1 VKKLPNIVRARC
13 LWKDNG
19 LIFAHRLYFCF
30 EIRIEMNRLI
40 RRTFLSSIFALL
52 AIGAA
57 AQYRDTVSKEERKV
71 DRPALLSLEDALKIA
86 LAENVSVQLADLEIE
101 KAGYSK
107 KGTYAQLFPQ
117 VNGTGS
123 YQRTIKKQVMYMD
136 GMGGGNMF
144 SSMMQPIFDALEAA
158 TGQKI
163 TIPEGDS
170 SSGMT
175 SDGIE
180 VGRWNTY
187 SAGVT
192 AAMPLVN
199 AQLWKSLEVSGQEVE
214 LAVEKARSSRLEM
227 VTQVKQAFFGVLL
240 AKEAFDVYKEVYENA
255 VTNFE
260 QTQRRYNAQKASELD
275 LTRSK
280 TAMANAIPNVYN
292 AESSVILALWQLKA
306 VMGVDLDRNIDVKGA
321 LDDYSGQM
329 LRDLTEHEEAS
340 LEYNSTM
347 RQLAIQAEEL
357 ANAVKIQQYA
367 YLPTLNLSFSY
378 MMNAMTNDFKFN
390 EYKWTPYSFVGL
402 SLNIPIFSGGKRWS
416 DVKVARA
423 QATQLQLTRLNT
435 ERQLKIAIRQY
446 LTTMETQMKNYESSR
461 EAVALAQKAYDI
473 SAKSYQ
479 VGKNTLTDLNDAQLA
494 LTQAQLAQ
502 SQAIYNFVVA
512 KSNLEQTLGADFID
526 SDGNYDPALYNRQ

>member
-1 VKKLPNIVRARC
+1 MDFTRA
-13 LWKDNG
+13 
-19 LIFAHRLYFCF
+19 
-30 EIRIEMNRLI
+30 
-40 RRTFLSSIFALL
+40 
-52 AIGAA
+52 
-57 AQYRDTVSKEERKV
+57 
-71 DRPALLSLEDALKIA
+71 
-86 LAENVSVQLADLEIE
+86 
-101 KAGYSK
+101 
-107 KGTYAQLFPQ
+107 
-117 VNGTGS
+117 
-123 YQRTIKKQVMYMD
+123 
-136 GMGGGNMF
+136 
-144 SSMMQPIFDALEAA
+144 
-158 TGQKI
+158 
-163 TIPEGDS
+163 
-170 SSGMT
+170 
-175 SDGIE
+175 
-180 VGRWNTY
+180 
-187 SAGVT
+187 
-192 AAMPLVN
+192 
-199 AQLWKSLEVSGQEVE
+199 
-214 LAVEKARSSRLEM
+214 
-227 VTQVKQAFFGVLL
+227 
-240 AKEAFDVYKEVYENA
+240 
-255 VTNFE
+255 
-260 QTQRRYNAQKASELD
+260 
-275 LTRSK
+275 K
-280 TAMANAIPNVYN
+280 TAVANAIPNVYN

>member
-1 VKKLPNIVRARC
+1 
-13 LWKDNG
+13 
-19 LIFAHRLYFCF
+19 
-30 EIRIEMNRLI
+30 MNRLI

-192 AAMPLVN
+192 AAIC
-199 AQLWKSLEVSGQEVE
+199 G
-214 LAVEKARSSRLEM
+214 R
-227 VTQVKQAFFGVLL
+227 
-240 AKEAFDVYKEVYENA
+240 
-255 VTNFE
+255 
-260 QTQRRYNAQKASELD
+260 
-275 LTRSK
+275 
-280 TAMANAIPNVYN
+280 
-292 AESSVILALWQLKA
+292 
-306 VMGVDLDRNIDVKGA
+306 
-321 LDDYSGQM
+321 
-329 LRDLTEHEEAS
+329 
-340 LEYNSTM
+340 
-347 RQLAIQAEEL
+347 
-357 ANAVKIQQYA
+357 
-367 YLPTLNLSFSY
+367 
-378 MMNAMTNDFKFN
+378 
-390 EYKWTPYSFVGL
+390 
-402 SLNIPIFSGGKRWS
+402 
-416 DVKVARA
+416 KV
-423 QATQLQLTRLNT
+423 
-435 ERQLKIAIRQY
+435 
-446 LTTMETQMKNYESSR
+446 
-461 EAVALAQKAYDI
+461 
-473 SAKSYQ
+473 
-479 VGKNTLTDLNDAQLA
+479 
-494 LTQAQLAQ
+494 
-502 SQAIYNFVVA
+502 
-512 KSNLEQTLGADFID
+512 
-526 SDGNYDPALYNRQ
+526 

>member
-1 VKKLPNIVRARC
+1 MNC
-13 LWKDNG
+13 LIK
-19 LIFAHRLYFCF
+19 
-30 EIRIEMNRLI
+30 
-40 RRTFLSSIFALL
+40 RTFLSSICALL
-52 AIGAA
+52 TLGAA
-57 AQYRDTVSKEERKV
+57 AQYRDDAPAVERTE
-71 DRPALLSLEDALKIA
+71 DQPALLSLEDALKIA

-163 TIPEGDS
+163 TIPEGDTP
-170 SSGMT
+170 SGL
-175 SDGIE
+175 
-180 VGRWNTY
+180 
-187 SAGVT
+187 
-192 AAMPLVN
+192 P
-199 AQLWKSLEVSGQEVE
+199 
-214 LAVEKARSSRLEM
+214 RSSRLEM

-240 AKEAFDVYKEVYENA
+240 AKEAFEVYKSVYENA
-255 VTNFE
+255 MTNFE
-260 QTQRRYNAQKASELD
+260 QTQRRFNAQKASELD
-275 LTRSK
+275 FTRAK
-280 TAMANAIPNVYN
+280 TAVANAIPNVYN

-306 VMGVDLDRNIDVKGA
+306 VMGVDLDRNIDVKGELA
-321 LDDYSGQM
+321 DFSGQM
-329 LRDLTEHEEAS
+329 LRDVTEHEDAS

-367 YLPTLNLSFSY
+367 YLPSLNLSFSY
-378 MMNAMTNDFKFN
+378 MLNAMTNDFKFN
-390 EYKWTPYSFVGL
+390 EYQWTPYSFVGL

-416 DVKVARA
+416 DVKVART

-494 LTQAQLAQ
+494 LTQARLAQ
-502 SQAIYNFVVA
+502 NQAVYNFVVA

-526 SDGNYDPALYNRQ
+526 RDGNYDPNVYNRK

>member
-1 VKKLPNIVRARC
+1 
-13 LWKDNG
+13 
-19 LIFAHRLYFCF
+19 
-30 EIRIEMNRLI
+30 MNKF
-40 RRTFLSSIFALL
+40 RRKIFLSSILTFMAL
-52 AIGAA
+52 GAA
-57 AQYRDTVSKEERKV
+57 AQYRESVPEEDQRGDQPV
-71 DRPALLSLEDALKIA
+71 LVSLEDALRIA

-163 TIPEGDS
+163 TIPEGDTP
-170 SSGMT
+170 SGLPT
-175 SDGIE
+175 GGIE

-240 AKEAFDVYKEVYENA
+240 AKEAFEVYKSVYENA
-255 VTNFE
+255 MTNFE
-260 QTQRRYNAQKASELD
+260 QTQRRFNAQKASELD
-275 LTRSK
+275 FTRAK
-280 TAMANAIPNVYN
+280 TAVANAIPNVYN

-306 VMGVDLDRNIDVKGA
+306 VMGVDLDRNIDVKGELA
-321 LDDYSGQM
+321 DFSGQM
-329 LRDLTEHEEAS
+329 LRDVTEHEDAS

-367 YLPTLNLSFSY
+367 YLPSLNLSFSY
-378 MMNAMTNDFKFN
+378 MLNAMTNDFKFN
-390 EYKWTPYSFVGL
+390 EYQWTPYSFVGL

-416 DVKVARA
+416 DVKVART

-494 LTQAQLAQ
+494 LTQARLAQ
-502 SQAIYNFVVA
+502 NQAVYNFVVA

-526 SDGNYDPALYNRQ
+526 RDGNYDPNVYNRK

>member
-19 LIFAHRLYFCF
+19 LIFAHRLYFYF

-40 RRTFLSSIFALL
+40 RRTFLSAIFALL
-52 AIGAA
+52 AIGAS
-57 AQYRDTVSKEERKV
+57 AQYRDDAPAVERTE
-71 DRPALLSLEDALKIA
+71 DQPALLSLEDALKIA

>member
-1 VKKLPNIVRARC
+1 
-13 LWKDNG
+13 
-19 LIFAHRLYFCF
+19 
-30 EIRIEMNRLI
+30 MNRLV

-52 AIGAA
+52 AIGAS

-214 LAVEKARSSRLEM
+214 LAVEKARSSPF
-227 VTQVKQAFFGVLL
+227 QC
-240 AKEAFDVYKEVYENA
+240 
-255 VTNFE
+255 
-260 QTQRRYNAQKASELD
+260 
-275 LTRSK
+275 
-280 TAMANAIPNVYN
+280 P
-292 AESSVILALWQLKA
+292 ESFRI
-306 VMGVDLDRNIDVKGA
+306 GF
-321 LDDYSGQM
+321 YP
-329 LRDLTEHEEAS
+329 
-340 LEYNSTM
+340 
-347 RQLAIQAEEL
+347 RQ
-357 ANAVKIQQYA
+357 N
-367 YLPTLNLSFSY
+367 
-378 MMNAMTNDFKFN
+378 
-390 EYKWTPYSFVGL
+390 G
-402 SLNIPIFSGGKRWS
+402 GGKRHS
-416 DVKVARA
+416 EC
-423 QATQLQLTRLNT
+423 L
-435 ERQLKIAIRQY
+435 
-446 LTTMETQMKNYESSR
+446 
-461 EAVALAQKAYDI
+461 
-473 SAKSYQ
+473 
-479 VGKNTLTDLNDAQLA
+479 
-494 LTQAQLAQ
+494 
-502 SQAIYNFVVA
+502 
-512 KSNLEQTLGADFID
+512 
-526 SDGNYDPALYNRQ
+526 

>member
-1 VKKLPNIVRARC
+1 MIAR
-13 LWKDNG
+13 
-19 LIFAHRLYFCF
+19 
-30 EIRIEMNRLI
+30 RI
-40 RRTFLSSIFALL
+40 FLSSMLALL
-52 AIGAA
+52 TLGAA
-57 AQYRDTVSKEERKV
+57 AQYRDGVTEEERTGDQPV
-71 DRPALLSLEDALKIA
+71 LLSLEDALKIA

-117 VNGTGS
+117 VNGSGS

-136 GMGGGNMF
+136 GMGGGSNMYA
-144 SSMMQPIFDALEAA
+144 SLLQPVYDAVEAA
-158 TGQKI
+158 TGQKV

-170 SSGMT
+170 SSSMPSG
-175 SDGIE
+175 GIE

-187 SAGVT
+187 SFGVT

-240 AKEAFDVYKEVYENA
+240 AKEAFNVYKEVYENA

-260 QTQRRYNAQKASELD
+260 QTQRRFNAQKASELD

-280 TAMANAIPNVYN
+280 TAVANAIPNVYN

-306 VMGVDLDRNIDVKGA
+306 VMGVDLDRDIDVKGT

-329 LRDLTEHEEAS
+329 LRDLTEHENAS

-378 MMNAMTNDFKFN
+378 AMNAMTNDFKFN
-390 EYKWTPYSFVGL
+390 EYQWTPYSFVGL

-416 DVKVARA
+416 DVKVART

-526 SDGNYDPALYNRQ
+526 PDGNYNPDMYNRK

>member
-1 VKKLPNIVRARC
+1 MNC
-13 LWKDNG
+13 LIK
-19 LIFAHRLYFCF
+19 
-30 EIRIEMNRLI
+30 
-40 RRTFLSSIFALL
+40 RTFLSSICALL
-52 AIGAA
+52 TLGAA
-57 AQYRDTVSKEERKV
+57 AQYRDDAPAVERTE
-71 DRPALLSLEDALKIA
+71 DQPALLSLEDALKIA

-163 TIPEGDS
+163 TIPEGDT
-170 SSGMT
+170 SSGLPT
-175 SDGIE
+175 GGIE

-240 AKEAFDVYKEVYENA
+240 AKEAFEVYKSVYENA
-255 VTNFE
+255 MTNFE
-260 QTQRRYNAQKASELD
+260 QTQRRFNAQKASELD
-275 LTRSK
+275 FTRAK
-280 TAMANAIPNVYN
+280 TAVANAIPNVYN

-306 VMGVDLDRNIDVKGA
+306 VMGVDLDRNIDVKGELA
-321 LDDYSGQM
+321 DFSGQM
-329 LRDLTEHEEAS
+329 LRDVTEHEDAS

-367 YLPTLNLSFSY
+367 YLPSLNLSFSY
-378 MMNAMTNDFKFN
+378 MLNAMTNDFKFN
-390 EYKWTPYSFVGL
+390 EYQWTPYSFVGL

-416 DVKVARA
+416 DVKVART

-494 LTQAQLAQ
+494 LTQARLAQ
-502 SQAIYNFVVA
+502 NQAVYNFVVA

-526 SDGNYDPALYNRQ
+526 RDGNYDPNVYNRK